1 MKRIAIIPGD
11 GIGVEVTREAVRV
24 LEKVRDRFGV
34 TLELVHF
41 DWGAEKYLRENVT
54 LPEGAL
60 EMFQRDFDAIFTG
73 AFGDPRIQ
81 SNKHAIDILGGLRFG
96 LDLYI
101 NLRPVRLLH
110 NRFTPLKHGHRQNI
124 NFVVFRENTE
134 GIYVNV
140 GGSLKRGADQEVA
153 IQEEI
158 NTRQGVERIIR
169 AAFNYASK
177 HGRKRVTLADK
188 SNVLTYG
195 HELWRRVFKIVAAEY
210 PEIEVCAQY
219 IDAMAMLMVLDPG
232 QYEVIVTNNMFGDI
246 LTDLGAALQGGLGV
260 AASAN
265 LHPGR
270 VSLFEPVH
278 GSAPDKAGRGIAN
291 PIGAISSTAMMLDY
305 LGYQDIARRVDIAIE
320 AVCEAGEVTVDL
332 GGKLS
337 TAEAGAAICHR
348 LTLG

>member
-24 LEKVRDRFGV
+24 LETVGDCFGV

-60 EMFQRDFDAIFTG
+60 EMLRRDFDAVFTG
-73 AFGDPRIQ
+73 AFGDPRVE
-81 SNKHAIDILGGLRFG
+81 SNKHAIDILGGMRFG

-101 NLRPVRLLH
+101 NFRPVRLL
-110 NRFTPLKHGHRQNI
+110 NDRFTPLKSGCRRNI
-124 NFVVFRENTE
+124 DFVVFRENTE
-134 GIYVNV
+134 GIYVNA
-140 GGSLKRGADQEVA
+140 GGQFKRGTDHELA
-153 IQEEI
+153 IQEEFH
-158 NTRQGVERIIR
+158 TRHGVERIIR
-169 AAFNYASK
+169 AAFAYARE

-188 SNVLTYG
+188 SNVLTHG
-195 HELWRRVFKIVAAEY
+195 HELWRRVFKIVAADY
-210 PEIEVCAQY
+210 PEIEARAQY
-219 IDAMAMLMVLDPG
+219 VDAMAMLMVLDPG

-270 VSLFEPVH
+270 TSLFEPVH
-278 GSAPDKAGRGIAN
+278 GSAPDKAGQGIAN
-291 PIGAISSTAMMLDY
+291 PIGAIATVALMLDS
-305 LGYQDIARRVDIAIE
+305 LGYSAAARRVEEAIE
-320 AVCEAGEVTVDL
+320 AVCEAGAVTVDL
-332 GGKLS
+332 GGTLS
-337 TAEAGAAICHR
+337 TAEAGVAICQYLR
-348 LTLG
+348 R